1 MIDDGS
7 RDNGR
12 QIIKRFKNLNIK
24 IFINKKN
31 LGPSASR
38 NIGITQ
44 SKGKY
49 VYFLDVDDTLKSNTF
64 TMLTKQLKKKKF
76 DLIFSDKTWIKKKNL
91 RKDVFI
97 YKNNKILKKRE
108 IINIIKNRFKKAHE
122 YVSIFDATGKL
133 IKKSILVKNKIFFEK
148 KLRYLEDEIFMW
160 RVLSKIRNAKYIKK
174 QLYNYYIHE
183 NINTGLSLAFIKNFD
198 IKNFFIIKRIISSS
212 LKNLNFNDNF
222 IKDLSSHAII
232 FFVISAIISLYK
244 SILLKKINYLN
255 GINIFR
261 SFIKKILK
269 NKKITNFS
277 VNYKPNIYE
286 SSTIPIAIKNCDK
299 KLLEKS
305 VADRT
310 IQLLKKRRIIK
321 KTF

>member
-7 RDNGR
+7 KDNGR
-12 QIIKRFKNLNIK
+12 QIIKKFKNLNIK

-38 NIGITQ
+38 NIGIAR
-44 SKGKY
+44 SNGKY
-49 VYFLDVDDTLKSNTF
+49 LYFLDIDDTLKSNTF
-64 TMLTKQLKKKKF
+64 TILTKQLKKNNF
-76 DLIFSDKTWIKKKNL
+76 DIIFSDKTWIKKKNI
-91 RKDVFI
+91 RKNIFI
-97 YKNNKILKKRE
+97 YKTNKILKKKE
-108 IINIIKNRFKKAHE
+108 IINIIKNRFKKANE

-133 IKKSILVKNKIFFEK
+133 IKKSILIKNKIFFQK

-160 RVLSKIRNAKYIKK
+160 QVLSKIKNVKYIKK

-198 IKNFFIIKRIISSS
+198 IKNFFIIKNVISSS
-212 LKNLNFNDNF
+212 LKNLKFNDNF
-222 IKDLSSHAII
+222 IKDFSSHGVI

-269 NKKITNFS
+269 NRKILKFS
-277 VNYKPNIYE
+277 ACYKPNIYE
-286 SSTIPIAIKNCDK
+286 SSIIPFAIKNYDE

-321 KTF
+321 KK